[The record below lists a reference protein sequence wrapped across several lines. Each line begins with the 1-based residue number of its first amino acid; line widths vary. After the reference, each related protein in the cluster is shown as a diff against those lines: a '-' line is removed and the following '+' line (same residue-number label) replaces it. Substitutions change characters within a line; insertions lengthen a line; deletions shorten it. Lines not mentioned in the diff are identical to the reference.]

1 MGTKQFLVVIA
12 PSVFASPTQR
22 LVFDYAVGMARQ
34 MALLALLLWSAALP
48 IGISLL
54 VAVPSSPG
62 WGRHPLRFAVAPLV
76 LCGTTTAL
84 HRLMRGYRNAWAA
97 SALLAAAMALGALSI
112 AVAFSESMSDGAP

>member
-1 MGTKQFLVVIA
+1 M
-12 PSVFASPTQR
+12 
-22 LVFDYAVGMARQ
+22 
-34 MALLALLLWSAALP
+34 
-48 IGISLL
+48 
-54 VAVPSSPG
+54 
-62 WGRHPLRFAVAPLV
+62 RFAVAPLV